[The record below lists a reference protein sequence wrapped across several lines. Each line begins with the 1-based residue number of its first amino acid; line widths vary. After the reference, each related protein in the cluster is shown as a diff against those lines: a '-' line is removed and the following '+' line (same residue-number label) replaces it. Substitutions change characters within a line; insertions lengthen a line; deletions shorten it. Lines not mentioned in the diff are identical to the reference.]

1 MKNVRNSLF
10 GVVVPLVTTF
20 FDDESFDQG
29 AYEKQIEYCIESS
42 VHGLFAMGSTGSEIM
57 SGALV
62 NRAKFEGEQRVKAVV
77 KRMAETQGLRDKC

>member
-10 GVVVPLVTTF
+10 GVVVPLVTTL

-42 VHGLFAMGSTGSEIM
+42 VHGLFAMGSTGGEIM

-62 NRAKFEGEQRVKAVV
+62 NRAKLEGEQRVKAVV
-77 KRMAETQGLRDKC
+77 KRMAETQELRDKC